1 MKNISLRMLSI
12 FLAVLALTI
21 AGVSV
26 YFGSQ
31 ILESNILQFL
41 GTDVLPPEFQ
51 QQLSDII
58 IGQGFI
64 TIVTFLVLAIIIVFL
79 FEQFVVRPLDLLSK
93 VIAQFGSGMKAADIP
108 QPKGTPHE
116 INHIFTTFGE
126 MASHVEEAHLRDA
139 EMSRVKSDFIST
151 AAHQLRTPL
160 TGIRW
165 ALEAM
170 EKEDLEEGKMA
181 VVKDALEKNKQ
192 LIQIVRTLL
201 DVSAIE
207 SGRYNYKFAPTS
219 LPQLIEETIEQLQEH
234 ATRQQVQV
242 YFEVPKYSPDVKA
255 DKERLRW
262 VLINL
267 LENAIRY
274 TPPKGTVTVSLEPTK
289 DRVFVSVHDTGIGI
303 ADNERNN
310 IFERFYRGK
319 EAAKMQNGGNGLG
332 LYIARNVVRDHG
344 GDLDFKS
351 NEAGIGT
358 TFFFSIPTTP

>member
-1 MKNISLRMLSI
+1 MLSI

-26 YFGSQ
+26 YFGSK

-51 QQLSDII
+51 QQLTDII
-58 IGQGFI
+58 VGQGFI
-64 TIVTFLVLAIIIVFL
+64 TITTFLVLAITIVFL

-108 QPKGTPHE
+108 QPKGAPHE
-116 INHIFTTFGE
+116 INHIFTTFNE
-126 MASHVEEAHLRDA
+126 MASHVEKAHLRDA

-170 EKEDLEEGKMA
+170 QKEPLPEEKMA

-207 SGRYNYKFAPTS
+207 SGRYNYKFAPTE
-219 LPQLIEETIEQLQEH
+219 LPQLIQETIEQLQEH
-234 ATRQQVQV
+234 AARQEVSVQ
-242 YFEVPKYSPDVKA
+242 FKEPEYSPDVKA
-255 DKERLRW
+255 DRERLRW

-274 TPPKGTVTVSLEPTK
+274 TPPKGAVTVSLEPAK
-289 DRVFVSVHDTGIGI
+289 DRVFVYVHDTGIGI
-303 ADNERNN
+303 ADTERNN

-344 GDLDFKS
+344 GDLNFKA

-358 TFFFSIPTTP
+358 TFFFSVPVATQ